1 MQELYSTA
9 SLVIIWLGKSDPTS
23 DEAIR
28 LIGTGSDANLM
39 SLMAQTYQTPSNK
52 HASTGP
58 QFEPLTPQQWQAI
71 ANLLLRKWF
80 SRLWTLQEILLP
92 TRT

>member
-1 MQELYSTA
+1 MKNLQDALWQLRQLKEFSYLWIDAICINQKDNEEKSQQIKSMQELYSTA

-39 SLMAQTYQTPSNK
+39 SLMAQTY
-52 HASTGP
+52 
-58 QFEPLTPQQWQAI
+58 
-71 ANLLLRKWF
+71 
-80 SRLWTLQEILLP
+80 
-92 TRT
+92 